1 MKLASLSQFCFPCEP
16 EKIFRLQFISVF
28 SLPKGKILRTKYY
41 FQTHLKYYFEIER
54 NDSGTILGPEEF
66 ILGLEESI
74 FEMEESIFGLGESI
88 FGLEESI
95 LGPFRDQKSPF
106 WEKKS
111 PF

>member
-1 MKLASLSQFCFPCEP
+1 MNLRKFSTYSPYQFSHSLKVKYKEQST
-16 EKIFRLQFISVF
+16 IS
-28 SLPKGKILRTKYY
+28 KHIWNTTLRFK
-41 FQTHLKYYFEIER
+41 R

-95 LGPFRDQKSPF
+95 LRPFRDQKGPF
-106 WEKKS
+106 WD
-111 PF
+111 